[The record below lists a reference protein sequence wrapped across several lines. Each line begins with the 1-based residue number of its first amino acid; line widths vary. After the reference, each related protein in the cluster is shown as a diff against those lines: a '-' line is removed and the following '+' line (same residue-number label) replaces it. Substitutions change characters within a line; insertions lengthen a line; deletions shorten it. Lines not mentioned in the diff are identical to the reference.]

1 MRAVVFGQS
10 GMRKEDYLREVLA
23 VATDNGN
30 NFEIINLGQRMAE
43 KDPQQRDPQSYPRL
57 NVSEREM
64 LRRWALESVI
74 SEIRDS
80 ADDYVINAHAVF
92 RLETDISP
100 AADYDLFQEF
110 APDVIVV
117 LIDDFHF
124 IQRNLENSAF
134 RKLTPTSILDWRDA
148 EINSAKILAQHLFR
162 QKGSPSGDCKFY
174 ILGRGHH
181 PRTLYRLLYER
192 DERLRIYTSFAITGA
207 EPEQEQ
213 KIREFK
219 NRLSENHIVID
230 PFKLTERDILFHSN
244 SMMEDL
250 VEEVAG
256 QADFERAYISLV
268 ENLRKVGLHPN
279 LTVREELI
287 PEEVLPGLIQMAYE
301 PTEREKGQREDEYP
315 EELFLPYSF
324 PLDEIKSISAAI
336 DGQIITRDYMLI
348 DQSEIVCALLKWDD
362 LLNKPDLS
370 AGSQSELTYA
380 KLTGKDRLVVAE
392 GAKKTKMSPWI
403 TEHTSEFFATL
414 EDLEEALN
422 RRQEEKKI
430 VNI

>member
-10 GMRKEDYLREVLA
+10 GMRKEDYLREVLK

-30 NFEIINLGQRMAE
+30 NFNIINLGQKMAE
-43 KDPQQRDPQSYPRL
+43 KDPQKRDPQSYPRL
-57 NVSEREM
+57 TVSEREM

-74 SEIRDS
+74 SDIRDS
-80 ADDYVINAHAVF
+80 SDDYVINAHSVF
-92 RLETDISP
+92 RLETELVP

-124 IQRNLENSAF
+124 IQRSLEKSAF
-134 RKLTPTSILDWRDA
+134 RNLTPTSILDWRDA

-162 QKGSPSGDCKFY
+162 QKEAPSGDCKFY

-181 PRTLYRLLYER
+181 PRTLYRLFYER
-192 DERLRIYTSFAITGA
+192 EERLRIYTSFAITGA
-207 EPEQEQ
+207 LPAQEQ
-213 KIREFK
+213 KIKEFK
-219 NRLSENHIVID
+219 NRLSENHIVFD
-230 PFKLTERDILFHSN
+230 PFKLTERDILFRSN
-244 SMMEDL
+244 TMLEEL
-250 VEEVAG
+250 VDEVSG
-256 QADFERAYISLV
+256 HADIETSYASLV
-268 ENLRKVGLHPN
+268 ENLRKVGLQPN

-287 PEEVLPGLIQMAYE
+287 LEEVLPGLIQIAYQ
-301 PTEREKGQREDEYP
+301 PSEREKGQREDSCP
-315 EELFLPYSF
+315 EELFAPYTF
-324 PLDEIKSISAAI
+324 PLDEIRNIAAVI
-336 DGQIITRDYMLI
+336 DGQIITRDYLLI

-422 RRQEEKKI
+422 RRQEEKK
-430 VNI
+430 NS